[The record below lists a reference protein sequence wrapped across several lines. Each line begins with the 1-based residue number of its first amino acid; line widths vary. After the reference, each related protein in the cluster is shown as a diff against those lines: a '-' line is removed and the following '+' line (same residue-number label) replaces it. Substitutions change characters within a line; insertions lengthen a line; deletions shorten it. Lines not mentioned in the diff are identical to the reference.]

1 MVGERR
7 RDRTAPASSGEAP
20 DRTAATA
27 ATTPP
32 VPAVAGVLP
41 GTRLGYGAA
50 LAMTTIDP
58 PPPFSTCPPATR
70 RACTRLFFDV
80 DDTVTWKGRLPEES
94 VRALYRAHD
103 AGLSLVAVTGR
114 SFAWGELLVR
124 LLPLDAVVVE
134 TGAAA
139 LFHRRDGDG
148 HPELVVLHHEP
159 DGEVRAAL
167 RHRRR
172 LAAGAVLAQVPAAR
186 LATDNVGRIADTAF
200 DLVEEGPPVA
210 ADDAAAIRRILD
222 EAGLV
227 TAQSSVHVN
236 AFALGPAGPFDKATM
251 VDRLLQAMNGTT
263 LAAAASTLCYVG
275 DSTNDGP
282 LFAAAGVSVGVGNV
296 RHHLPALRA
305 RGHAPR
311 YVVDGDGGF
320 GFAQIVATLLE
331 ARDGDDVGAG

>member
-1 MVGERR
+1 MGS
-7 RDRTAPASSGEAP
+7 DPAGAAEHA
-20 DRTAATA
+20 DATA
-27 ATTPP
+27 GRFRGARGSAT
-32 VPAVAGVLP
+32 VRAN
-41 GTRLGYGAA
+41 
-50 LAMTTIDP
+50 AMTMSP
-58 PPPFSTCPPATR
+58 PPPFSSCPVLAR
-70 RACTRLFFDV
+70 RSCTRLFFDV
-80 DDTVTWKGRLPEES
+80 DDTITWRGRLPEES
-94 VRALYRAHD
+94 VRALYRAHA

-139 LFHRRDGDG
+139 LFHGKDADG
-148 HPELVVLHHEP
+148 HPQLTVLHHES
-159 DGEVRAAL
+159 DGEIRAAL

-172 LAAGAVLAQVPAAR
+172 LAAGAVLAQVPTAR

-200 DLVEEGPPVA
+200 DLVEEGPPVPA
-210 ADDAAAIRRILD
+210 EDAAAIRRILD

-251 VDRLLQAMNGTT
+251 VDRLLHAMAGTT
-263 LAAAASTLCYVG
+263 LAAAASTLAYVG

-282 LFAAAGVSVGVGNV
+282 LFAAAGLSVGVGNV
-296 RHHLPALRA
+296 RPHLPALQQ

-311 YVVDGDGGF
+311 YLVDGEGCF

-331 ARDGDDVGAG
+331 ARDTDVDGQTGDA

>member
-1 MVGERR
+1 
-7 RDRTAPASSGEAP
+7 
-20 DRTAATA
+20 
-27 ATTPP
+27 
-32 VPAVAGVLP
+32 
-41 GTRLGYGAA
+41 
-50 LAMTTIDP
+50 MTNPET
-58 PPPFSTCPPATR
+58 PPPFSTCPPAAR
-70 RACTRLFFDV
+70 RGCTRLFFDV
-80 DDTVTWKGRLPEES
+80 DDTVTWKGRLPEDS
-94 VRALYRAHD
+94 VRALYRAHE

-139 LFHRRDGDG
+139 LFHARDDQG
-148 HPELVVLHHEP
+148 HPQLVVLHHEE

-172 LAAGAVLAQVPAAR
+172 VAAGAVLAQVPSAR
-186 LATDNVGRIADTAF
+186 LATDNVGRLADTAF
-200 DLVEEGPPVA
+200 DLIEEGPPVP

-227 TAQSSVHVN
+227 CAQSSVHIN
-236 AFALGPAGPFDKATM
+236 AFALGPSGPFDKATM
-251 VDRLLQAMNGTT
+251 VDRLLRRMAGTT
-263 LAAAASTLCYVG
+263 LVDASSTLCYVG

-282 LFAAAGVSVGVGNV
+282 LFSAAELSVGVGNV
-296 RHHLPALRA
+296 KKHLPALRE

-320 GFAQIVATLLE
+320 GFAQVVATLLE
-331 ARDGDDVGAG
+331 ARDAELVDAARG